1 LVYIKKNMQSSIFS
15 YQFAGLFSE
24 NYVEKHFPETDIY
37 KKLKPKDEIRKNI
50 ILIFNNNIKTVSK
63 KNEAQLEEDLIKPIL
78 KALGIHFIVQVTTS
92 VGEPDYAIFKDEESR
107 EKADQRET
115 KRYEGA
121 IALADAKRWGRSLD
135 KSGGTSLD
143 IKPNAVPTRQ
153 IANYISETGINWG
166 LLTDGK
172 KWRIFNRNVYPVSQ
186 SFFEID
192 LQSAIEDSELFHLFY
207 AIFSG
212 QAFACEA
219 QNFILNESKNYWSA
233 IGEDLKER
241 SYKALEKLCNGFYA
255 NNSELD
261 IKDIY
266 EASVILLYR
275 LLFILNAE
283 SRGLFQVEKKKYEH
297 YSLYNILQDV
307 YRKDLNGLSTDLSS
321 IYPRIQTLFQLIDK
335 GDESI
340 GIYRYNGGLFK
351 EEDFP
356 FLPKGFFEK
365 YTVPDRYLAEA
376 LILIGYVKE
385 KKGEPLKP
393 VDYRELDVRHLGS
406 IYEGL
411 LEFHPKVEDNKIILY
426 TDKGEKKKTG
436 SYYTPDY
443 IVNYIVEKTLKP
455 VIDKMK
461 TPKELLSLKILDP
474 SMGSGHF
481 LVGAIDYIG
490 RRCVEMA
497 GETSEL
503 SEKDY
508 QRLAVEQ
515 CIYGVDLNPLA
526 VELAKLSLWLHT
538 IAKNKPI
545 SFLDHH
551 LKVGNSLI
559 GAKIADLEELPKN
572 KKQIN
577 DNQIS
582 IFSIRLNEKMPII
595 INEVIGILGRA
606 TEVIEDVEV
615 KEKLLETAKE
625 HLKPFITVANLWL
638 SKYFGNDINDDE
650 CRKALGLL
658 PTPKELYEMDKVKR
672 AEEICYGNE
681 NNSGMRFFH
690 WELEFPDVYFD
701 ENGNKKKNPSFDV
714 VIGNPPYVD
723 IKGEGYLEIYETKK
737 SANLYAYFLERG
749 ITELKSSGLLG
760 MIVPITLVCSSRMTY
775 LREYLKNKCGKTYVT
790 TFAKRPS
797 SIFSNQQR
805 TSIIISEKN
814 EGNFE
819 LNTTKYNRWH
829 SGHEIEMIDNLSY
842 VESTKFIKE
851 YGWPKI
857 GDNLSKNI
865 SAKISK
871 KNDKLGNFL
880 SGNIE
885 FYYHNIGMYW
895 LNAYTFEPVFKD
907 EDGNIRKS
915 TTLKILK
922 TSSKLLRDIIV
933 SIINSSLFYFFWN
946 IYSDDFH
953 LYKEEIERFPFEFN
967 IDKYGNVYDMLSIK
981 VKELMKSYK
990 DNSFTRTAKIQ
1001 GKTKIWQEFQPGK
1014 SKHILDEID
1023 KLLSGLYGLT
1033 NEETE
1038 YIIHYDEKFRMSE
1051 ED

>member
-1 LVYIKKNMQSSIFS
+1 MQNSLFS
-15 YQFAGLFSE
+15 CQFAGLFSE
-24 NYVEKHFPETDIY
+24 NYVENHFPETDTY
-37 KKLKPKDEIRKNI
+37 KKLKPSEKLRNKI
-50 ILIFNNNIKTVSK
+50 ISIFNDNIKTVTK

-78 KALGIHFIVQVTTS
+78 KALGIYFIVQVTTS
-92 VGEPDYAIFKDEESR
+92 IGAPDYAIFKDEESR
-107 EKADQRET
+107 EKADQRDA

-121 IALADAKRWGRSLD
+121 IALADAKRWGRPLD

-143 IKPNAVPTRQ
+143 INPNAIPTRQ

-166 LLTDGK
+166 LLTDGQ
-172 KWRIFNRNVYPVSQ
+172 KWRIYNRNVYPVSQ
-186 SFFEID
+186 SFFEMD
-192 LQSAIEDSELFHLFY
+192 LQNAIEDPELFHLFY

-233 IGEDLKER
+233 IGEDLKEHA
-241 SYKALEKLCNGFYA
+241 YKALERLCNGFYA

-283 SRGLFQVEKKKYEH
+283 SRGLFQIENKNYKH
-297 YSLYNILQDV
+297 YSLYNILQDI
-307 YRKDLNGLSTDLSS
+307 YKKDLNGLSANLSS

-351 EEDFP
+351 EEGFL
-356 FLPKGFFEK
+356 FLPKGFFENYK
-365 YTVPDRYLAEA
+365 VPDRYLAEA

-411 LEFHPKVEDNKIILY
+411 LEFHPKVKDNKIVLY
-426 TDKGEKKKTG
+426 TDKGEKKETG

-443 IVNYIVEKTLKP
+443 IVNYIVENTLKP
-455 VIDKMK
+455 IIDKMK
-461 TPKELLSLKILDP
+461 SPEEVLSLKILDP

-515 CIYGVDLNPLA
+515 CIYGIDLNPLA

-559 GAKIADLEELPKN
+559 GAKIADLEEPPKN
-572 KKQIN
+572 KN
-577 DNQIS
+577 NQLS

-595 INEVIGILGRA
+595 INEVMGILGRA
-606 TEVIEDVEV
+606 TEMIEDIEL
-615 KEKLLETAKE
+615 KENLLQSAKE
-625 HLKPFITVANLWL
+625 HLKPFITVANLWI
-638 SKYFGNDINDDE
+638 SKYFGNDIKDDE
-650 CRKALGLL
+650 YRQALDFIS
-658 PTPKELYEMDKVKR
+658 TPNALYKMEKVKI
-672 AEEICYGNE
+672 ATEISYGDY
-681 NNSGMRFFH
+681 NNSGMQFFH
-690 WELEFPDVYFD
+690 WELEFPEVYFD
-701 ENGNKKKNPSFDV
+701 EKGNKKKNPGFDV

-723 IKGEGYLEIYETKK
+723 IESKGYWEVYETKK
-737 SANLYAYFLERG
+737 CANLYAYFLERG
-749 ITELKSSGLLG
+749 VTELKSLGLLG
-760 MIVPITLVCSSRMTY
+760 MIVPITLVCSSRMVELRNY
-775 LREYLKNKCGKTYVT
+775 LENKCGKTFVP

-797 SIFSNQQR
+797 SIFPNQQR

-829 SGHEIEMIDNLSY
+829 SGNEIYMISNLNY
-842 VESTKFIKE
+842 VESTKLIKN

-857 GDNLSKNI
+857 GDD
-865 SAKISK
+865 ISK
-871 KNDKLGNFL
+871 RIFEKINKINDRLGNFL

-885 FYYHNIGMYW
+885 FYYHSVGMYW
-895 LNAYTFEPVFKD
+895 LKAYTFKPFFKD
-907 EDGNIRKS
+907 ENGIIRKS
-915 TTLKILK
+915 TKLKTLK
-922 TSSKLLRDIIV
+922 TSSKILRDIIV
-933 SIINSSLFYFFWN
+933 SLINSSLFYFFWN
-946 IYSDDFH
+946 IYSDDFDF
-953 LYKEEIERFPFEFN
+953 YKDEIERFPFEYD
-967 IDKYGNVYDMLSIK
+967 IDKYGNVYNMLSIK

-990 DNSFTRTAKIQ
+990 DNSFLRTAKIQ
-1001 GKTKIWQEFQPGK
+1001 DKTKIWQEFKPSK
-1014 SKHILDEID
+1014 SKPILDEID
-1023 KLLSGLYGLT
+1023 KLLSGLYGLN